1 MYTYRVIKIDRVI
14 DGDTVDAILD
24 LGFDITIKQRLRI
37 IGIDTPELRSRDV
50 EERLK
55 ARAAKDFA
63 EKWLTTNGPFVVTT
77 FKGDKYGRM
86 LGDFR
91 TEHGSESFAEAILS
105 SGYASIY
112 GG

>member
-37 IGIDTPELRSRDV
+37 IGIDTPELRSRDI

-63 EKWLTTNGPFVVTT
+63 EQWFMANDALVVTT
-77 FKGDKYGRM
+77 FKGDKYGRI
-86 LGDFR
+86 LGDFQ
-91 TEHGSESFAEAILS
+91 TKHGSESFAEAILS
-105 SGYASIY
+105 SGHASVY
-112 GG
+112 DG